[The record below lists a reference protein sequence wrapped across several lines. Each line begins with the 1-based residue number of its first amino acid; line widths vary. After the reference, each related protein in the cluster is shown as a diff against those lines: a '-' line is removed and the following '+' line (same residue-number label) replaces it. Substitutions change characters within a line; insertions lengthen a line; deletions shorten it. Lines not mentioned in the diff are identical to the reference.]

1 MARIE
6 QQLQHLTDRFKSY
19 NNEKELKEDLLL
31 VLAQIKENEII
42 KDAKPKNIGT
52 VVQERIKEITKS
64 SYSGHHLI
72 KTGLTHFDRVFGG
85 LLMGELLVLG
95 ARPGMG
101 KTQLVTQLCT
111 SIASQ
116 GIQCAMVSLEQSPF
130 SLANRFLSNISGI
143 SQYRLIKSELS
154 DSETS
159 AIIKAANILDKLPI
173 LIYDQYIS
181 SLYSVI
187 EHSKILVQEHH
198 AKVIVIDYIQLINNN
213 HRRYNRETE
222 LSIISRELTRLAKTL
237 NICLIV
243 VSQLSRAVES
253 RPGGSKRPQLSD
265 LRESG
270 AIEQDADKVLFIYRS
285 AYYGL
290 EVDENN
296 EPTKGIV
303 ELIMAKNKTGPLDTV
318 RIKVDENFTRFID
331 YNETQSHINISNLR
345 MEDLQ

>member
-1 MARIE
+1 
-6 QQLQHLTDRFKSY
+6 
-19 NNEKELKEDLLL
+19 
-31 VLAQIKENEII
+31 
-42 KDAKPKNIGT
+42 
-52 VVQERIKEITKS
+52 
-64 SYSGHHLI
+64 
-72 KTGLTHFDRVFGG
+72 
-85 LLMGELLVLG
+85 
-95 ARPGMG
+95 
-101 KTQLVTQLCT
+101 
-111 SIASQ
+111 
-116 GIQCAMVSLEQSPF
+116 MVSLEQSPF

-296 EPTKGIV
+296 EPTKDVV

-318 RIKVDENFTRFID
+318 KIKVDENFTRFID
-331 YNETQSHINISNLR
+331 YNEAQSQINISNLR

>member
-64 SYSGHHLI
+64 SYSSHHLI
-72 KTGLTHFDRVFGG
+72 KTGLTRFDKVFGG

-296 EPTKGIV
+296 EPTKGVV

-318 RIKVDENFTRFID
+318 KIKVDEHFTRFLD
-331 YNETQSHINISNLR
+331 YNEAQSQINISNLR

>member
-64 SYSGHHLI
+64 SYSSHHLI
-72 KTGLTHFDRVFGG
+72 KTGLTRFDKVFGG

-296 EPTKGIV
+296 EPTKGVV

-318 RIKVDENFTRFID
+318 KIKVDENFTRFLD
-331 YNETQSHINISNLR
+331 YNEAQSQINISNLR